1 MPQARLPILWRL
13 LMVQLVA
20 GTLFLLLAAGKP
32 AAIGGVLVAGA
43 VAALFTPW
51 PWATIAAFLFTKGK
65 P

>member
-1 MPQARLPILWRL
+1 
-13 LMVQLVA
+13 MVQLIA